1 MNVNPYIKDLRI
13 DYPRNDFQLRMY
25 PIEMEVHKQD
35 PQLHVDMQPVYD
47 SMGLR
52 NPLQAA
58 LDKGSEVTWKFYE
71 AVGQAARDGDRMMN
85 ISRKEKN
92 PFGNMSV
99 ERFFQRN
106 QVVTNVG
113 LMPEVLPDIH
123 FEVYPLEINVDV
135 QPPEIEAQF
144 ERPRIRLVPFQSIPS
159 VIDIQI

>member
-35 PQLHVDMQPVYD
+35 PKLHVDMQPVYD

-106 QVVTNVG
+106 QVATNVG

-144 ERPRIRLVPFQSIPS
+144 DRPRIRLVPFQSIPS